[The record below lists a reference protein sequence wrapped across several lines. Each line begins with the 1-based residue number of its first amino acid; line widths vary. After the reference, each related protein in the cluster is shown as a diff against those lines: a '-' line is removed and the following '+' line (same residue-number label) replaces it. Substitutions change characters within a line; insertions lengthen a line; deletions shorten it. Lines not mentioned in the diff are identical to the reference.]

1 MSVNASEIVLFHLH
15 TFREIQNKLTGTS
28 VMMPEEDTANFVS
41 KKSFR
46 VMTADLRSFAETLD
60 IAFAIY

>member
-1 MSVNASEIVLFHLH
+1 
-15 TFREIQNKLTGTS
+15 
-28 VMMPEEDTANFVS
+28 MMPEEDTANFVS

-60 IAFAIY
+60 IAFAIYWLCN